1 MPSPISPLNSY
12 KAPPTPSLSAQTFH
26 IAGIQTTVYG
36 LAEIPANVSEVVCV
50 WLVHPRLDSQRDMAE
65 VAKRIVHDH
74 YQRFSA
80 ESLRG
85 RTKRGL
91 IAVTFDARN
100 HGSREIDRLSN
111 EVWRTGNEN
120 HASDMFSVYSG
131 TAEDISTLID
141 FLPAYIFPTGQYSIA
156 THFAL
161 GISLGGHTTWLA
173 LVHEPR
179 ITTGVVVVGMPDYI
193 ALMTDRARLS
203 KLSTFLQ
210 PSDAPGSQF
219 LGSRHFPSSLLEVV
233 RKRDPAA
240 FLTGGIPDSLSRDE
254 YDAKSIEINNRY
266 LGGKRIL
273 CMSGATDKLV
283 PHRLTESF
291 MTWLKT
297 HAATGS
303 SVGMGGGPIK
313 KADLWVEDSVYQNTA
328 HDFTEAMMD
337 EALVFMHKSVLELDE
352 KKDDVKSNL

>member
-12 KAPPTPSLSAQTFH
+12 KAPPIPSISAQTFH
-26 IAGIQTTVYG
+26 IAGIQTTVFG

-50 WLVHPRLDSQRDMAE
+50 WLGHPRLDSQRDMAE

-80 ESLRG
+80 DSLRG
-85 RTKRGL
+85 RKKRGL
-91 IAVTFDARN
+91 ITVTFDARN

-203 KLSTFLQ
+203 KLSTYLQ
-210 PSDAPGSQF
+210 PNDAPGSQF

-240 FLTGGIPDSLSRDE
+240 FLTGGIPASLSGDE
-254 YDAKSIEINNRY
+254 YDAKSIEIINRY

-283 PHRLTESF
+283 PYRLTESF
-291 MTWLKT
+291 ITWLKT
-297 HAATGS
+297 HATTGS

-337 EALVFMHKSVLELDE
+337 EALEFMHKSVLELDE